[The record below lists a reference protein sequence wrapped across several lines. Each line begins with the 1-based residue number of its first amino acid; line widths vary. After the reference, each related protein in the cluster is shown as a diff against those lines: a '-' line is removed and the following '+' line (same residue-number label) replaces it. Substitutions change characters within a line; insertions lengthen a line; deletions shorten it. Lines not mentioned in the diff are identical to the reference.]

1 MEVNVLDD
9 RKIVEIWMT
18 REEKRNE
25 ALKATLKPMMKQ
37 YKEKKYT
44 VVIFESGE
52 QNLGDMT
59 SALLLYN
66 RRLSAQMEVKKQ
78 KELEADLL
86 ALEEAG

>member
-18 REEKRNE
+18 REEKKNE

-52 QNLGDMT
+52 QKLENMT

>member
-18 REEKRNE
+18 REEKKNE

-52 QNLGDMT
+52 QKLENMT

-66 RRLSAQMEVKKQ
+66 RRLSAQIEVKKQ